1 MRNLGRFQGWRRWGE
16 SSLQDA
22 PESGPLRPN
31 QSLAVLS
38 DGEYRE
44 GSWSCQQRRQRLVV
58 GRQLEKVL
66 GSSREELICRVG
78 KNMKEDRVGFLA
90 FLLPRTLQ
98 KAEGIT

>member
-1 MRNLGRFQGWRRWGE
+1 MKKLGRPQGWRRWGE

-38 DGEYRE
+38 DGECRE

-58 GRQLEKVL
+58 GEAV
-66 GSSREELICRVG
+66 GESSREFQG
-78 KNMKEDRVGFLA
+78 GANMWSG
-90 FLLPRTLQ
+90 
-98 KAEGIT
+98 

>member
-58 GRQLEKVL
+58 GEAV
-66 GSSREELICRVG
+66 GESSRVRESHSPPPLL
-78 KNMKEDRVGFLA
+78 DRGPHI
-90 FLLPRTLQ
+90 LLTHR
-98 KAEGIT
+98 EVR